1 MRDYGRLLIWL
12 LLVSCIQAAF
22 IRRLPCSPEEDAL
35 VDPLFEPVSLTG
47 SLDRTD
53 DGTALSIKLMG
64 DFVDERCEKL
74 NGPSAV
80 LTMDARVMGRSGV
93 SGRPWEPKGRCPT
106 LSAKENP
113 RYDQRTY
120 AIYEASFPLDRP
132 LRFSSLDT
140 TIQLNLNNTNVTCM
154 RAHITPYIGSA
165 ASRALMGVPL
175 ALVLISGIVTGALRA
190 YQKRRQSTFRY
201 ELGDDMRDPA
211 ESSMPGLGPCLHYL
225 QFIFLT
231 GCLTLSYP
239 GFFRAVV
246 SSLSWSSL
254 IFKSWPVTHQFTYP
268 GVEDG
273 IYSVNATYGL
283 EEMAQYLGSTT
294 TSDLWTNSI
303 VNLAL
308 LLMGVIVTCQL
319 AFLFR
324 WLRQVYPSQGIP
336 CLRVYLQRE
345 IRTLLHRIGW
355 SVARLVLD
363 YFLHPLIALS
373 LFQTNNVRWFPVT
386 HTSTALVAV
395 AILAGVLI
403 LVVRRLVKT
412 NRQGIFFQPT
422 SLPCGV
428 GRNHWGFYTLY
439 CIPFV
444 RGIAIGG
451 LQLSGLAELV
461 VLLGCEIWIL
471 ICGAWNW
478 QMGFTWRHALLSTAR
493 LATLTMSFVFLDTV
507 GVTERTKSTVAYCIL
522 SLHLTVL
529 IVGLGVDCV
538 YEPLWYISYKV
549 GLLDSTPNW
558 LDRKK
563 APVFGITQ
571 LSHRLTRR
579 FSFAH
584 PPALDSAAGEYSSSS
599 HARPS
604 TSRRPVSSGSHFPYD
619 SKSFFRPPRCNAH
632 SSSQDGSVSPTHSPH
647 GSGDASG
654 SNMETIELAPLD
666 NLYETI
672 NSTEYY
678 SQRES
683 DLFYRPPEREHTP
696 RRGDPCTEM
705 EIPSADRGLRPSR
718 LWRWERQKPKERGF
732 EVIRPRATVPEIL
745 PPVAD
750 A

>member
-1 MRDYGRLLIWL
+1 M
-12 LLVSCIQAAF
+12 C
-22 IRRLPCSPEEDAL
+22 
-35 VDPLFEPVSLTG
+35 
-47 SLDRTD
+47 
-53 DGTALSIKLMG
+53 
-64 DFVDERCEKL
+64 
-74 NGPSAV
+74 
-80 LTMDARVMGRSGV
+80 
-93 SGRPWEPKGRCPT
+93 
-106 LSAKENP
+106 

-120 AIYEASFPLDRP
+120 ATYEASFPLDRP

-140 TIQLNLNNTNVTCM
+140 TVQLSLNNTNVACM
-154 RAHITPYIGSA
+154 RAHITPYIGPA

-175 ALVLISGIVTGALRA
+175 AIMLLSGVVTGTLRT

-201 ELGDDMRDPA
+201 ELGDGMQDPA
-211 ESSMPGLGPCLHYL
+211 ESSMPGLGPCLQYL

-254 IFKSWPVTHQFTYP
+254 IFKNWPVTHQFTYP

-308 LLMGVIVTCQL
+308 LMMGVIVMIQL
-319 AFLFR
+319 ASLYR
-324 WLRQVYPSQGIP
+324 WLRQLYPLQGIP
-336 CLRVYLQRE
+336 HPTAYLQSE
-345 IRTLLHRIGW
+345 LQTLLHRTGW

-373 LFQTNNVRWFPVT
+373 LFQTNNARWFPVT
-386 HTSTALVAV
+386 HTSTGLIAV

-403 LVVRRLVKT
+403 LVVRHLVKT
-412 NRQGIFFQPT
+412 DRQGIFFQPT

-428 GRNHWGFYTLY
+428 GQNHWGLYTLY
-439 CIPFV
+439 GIPFV

-471 ICGAWNW
+471 TYGAWNW
-478 QMGFTWRHALLSTAR
+478 QTGFTWRHALLSAAR
-493 LATLTMSFVFLDTV
+493 LATLTMSFAFLNEV
-507 GVTERTKSTVAYCIL
+507 GATERTKSIVAYCIL

-529 IVGLGVDCV
+529 IVGLVVDCV
-538 YEPLWYISYKV
+538 CEPLWYIAYKA
-549 GLLDSTPNW
+549 GLLDSAPKQ
-558 LDRKK
+558 LDRTK

-571 LSHRLTRR
+571 LSHRSTRR

-584 PPALDSAAGEYSSSS
+584 LPALDSAAGEYPSSL
-599 HARPS
+599 H
-604 TSRRPVSSGSHFPYD
+604 TQHCSRRPVSSGSHSPHD
-619 SKSFFRPPRCNAH
+619 SKSFFRPPRYNAY
-632 SSSQDGSVSPTHSPH
+632 SSSEDGTVSSTPSPH
-647 GSGDASG
+647 GSDDTSE

-666 NLYETI
+666 NVYETI

-683 DLFYRPPEREHTP
+683 DQFYRPREREYTR
-696 RRGDPCTEM
+696 RRGAPCTEI
-705 EIPSADRGLRPSR
+705 EIPSAGPGLGPSR
-718 LWRWERQKPKERGF
+718 LWSWKRQKPRERGF
-732 EVIRPRATVPEIL
+732 EVIRPRATVPGVL
-745 PPVAD
+745 PTAAD
-750 A
+750 T